1 MDSSIKLDASD
12 EQVEVYREAF
22 HMYDKNGDNKIT
34 LDEFGDVIKN
44 LGLSTSKDQLKT
56 LMKEIDLDGNGEV
69 EFNEFAIWMSIKQSD
84 KNQISMDL
92 ENTFKIFDEN
102 GDHFITGEELKSVM
116 NRLGQKL
123 TDEEI
128 SLMIKE
134 ADTDGDRKVSY
145 KEFVHLMRKLDM

>member
-1 MDSSIKLDASD
+1 M
-12 EQVEVYREAF
+12 
-22 HMYDKNGDNKIT
+22 N

-56 LMKEIDLDGNGEV
+56 LMKEIDLDGKKIEASKLKYFHFFIKFLCITSKGNGEV

-102 GDHFITGEELKSVM
+102 GDHFIVRTRFYLIERRILSK
-116 NRLGQKL
+116 
-123 TDEEI
+123 
-128 SLMIKE
+128 
-134 ADTDGDRKVSY
+134 Y
-145 KEFVHLMRKLDM
+145 F